1 MPQQSPFQI
10 DIPQT
15 DVLSY
20 IFPPDKQ
27 PSDQPIWIDA
37 EDTAKS
43 LSPRQLL
50 QWVKRLGVGL
60 DRLGLQQDD
69 AVLMYSSN
77 HIFVPVAYFGVAG
90 SGRIF
95 TGCNPAYGIDETV
108 YQLGNTGAKM
118 LLVEPQY
125 LDIVLKA
132 ASKSKFPRERIYL
145 FDDKP
150 SKTQQGVKCWTTML
164 GSESESKSW
173 QWHRM
178 SPEESKTRIAVL
190 NYSSGTTGL
199 PKGVMISHQNVI
211 ANVEQSLYMRRLEQ
225 PAGAAPPERWLGF
238 LPLYHAYGQLWSI
251 VAAAKN
257 ETPCYY
263 MRAFNLPKWLSH
275 IQSHRITHIQTA
287 PPILVMLAKRPET
300 REYDL
305 SSLVNILCGAAPLS
319 KELQN
324 EVSEKFGLKVVQTW
338 GMTEVT
344 CSCLH
349 VPGGMDDRSGSVGF
363 IDPNSEMK
371 LVDEEGKEVGVGE
384 RGEICVRGPNICLG
398 YWRNEKATNETFD
411 DERFLRTGDVAV
423 RDEKGWY
430 WIVDRKKE
438 LIKVR
443 GFQVAPAELEAVLL
457 ENEHV
462 ADAAV
467 VALQGDHEE
476 LPRAYVALKDTSK
489 GKVKEAD
496 IQAWTAKQV
505 AKHKQLTG
513 GVKVSLYSSVYLIS
527 AALGSRIH
535 LLTLRSLSTKSPSL
549 PAGRSNGKSYV
560 NGPRRTA
567 KHSTNQKQS
576 YSILYTY
583 VSVHH

>member
-1 MPQQSPFQI
+1 MPQKSPFQI
-10 DIPQT
+10 DIPLT

-20 IFPPDKQ
+20 VFPKGKE
-27 PSDQPIWIDA
+27 PSKQPIWIDA
-37 EDTAKS
+37 EDTSKS
-43 LSPRQLL
+43 LSPSQLL

-60 DRLGLQQDD
+60 DRLGIERNE

-77 HIFVPVAYFGVAG
+77 HIFVPVAYLGIAG

-95 TGCNPAYGIDETV
+95 TGCNPAYGVDETA
-108 YQLGNTGAKM
+108 YQLENTGAKM
-118 LLVEPQY
+118 ILVEPQF
-125 LDIVLKA
+125 LDVVLEA
-132 ASKSKFPRERIYL
+132 AAKVKFPKERIYL
-145 FDDKP
+145 FEDKP
-150 SKTQQGVKCWTTML
+150 SQAQRCVQGWTNML
-164 GSESESKSW
+164 GSQEESQHW

-211 ANVEQSLYMRRLEQ
+211 ANVEQSLFMRQLEQ
-225 PAGAAPPERWLGF
+225 PSGKPTRERWLGF

-251 VAAAKN
+251 SAAAIN
-257 ETPCYY
+257 QTPCYY
-263 MRAFNLPKWLSH
+263 MRSFSYPKWLSH
-275 IQSHRITHIQTA
+275 IQNHRITHIQTA

-300 REYDL
+300 EKYNL

-324 EVSEKFGLKVVQTW
+324 EISEKFNLKVVQTW

-349 VPGGMDDRSGSVGF
+349 VPGGMDDRSGSVGY
-363 IDPNSEMK
+363 IDPNSEIK
-371 LVDEEGKEVGVGE
+371 LVDESGKEVEVGE
-384 RGEICVRGPNICLG
+384 RGEICVRGPNICIG
-398 YWRNEKATNETFD
+398 YWRNEKATKETFD
-411 DERFLRTGDVAV
+411 EYGFLTTGDVAI
-423 RDEKGWY
+423 RDDKGWY

-438 LIKVR
+438 LIKVK

-476 LPRAYVALKDTSK
+476 LPRAYVALKEGSK
-489 GKVKEAD
+489 GKASERD
-496 IQAWTAKQV
+496 IQKWTAKQV
-505 AKHKQLTG
+505 AKHKRLDG
-513 GVKVSLYSSVYLIS
+513 GVKVC
-527 AALGSRIH
+527 
-535 LLTLRSLSTKSPSL
+535 LLFFQSLRS
-549 PAGRSNGKSYV
+549 N
-560 NGPRRTA
+560 
-567 KHSTNQKQS
+567 
-576 YSILYTY
+576 
-583 VSVHH
+583 

>member
-1 MPQQSPFQI
+1 MPQKSPFQI
-10 DIPQT
+10 NIPQT

-20 IFPPDKQ
+20 IFPPNKA
-27 PSDQPIWIDA
+27 PPDQPIWIDA
-37 EDTAKS
+37 DDTSRS
-43 LSPRQLL
+43 LSPAQLL

-60 DRLGLQQDD
+60 DRLDIKQNE

-77 HIFVPVAYFGVAG
+77 HIFVPVAYLGIAG

-95 TGCNPAYGIDETV
+95 TGCNPAYGVDETA
-108 YQLGNTGAKM
+108 YQLENTGAK
-118 LLVEPQY
+118 LVLVEPQF
-125 LDIVLKA
+125 LDVVLKA
-132 ASKSKFPRERIYL
+132 ASKVNFPRDRLYL
-145 FDDKP
+145 FSDAPAKP
-150 SKTQQGVKCWTTML
+150 QQGVRCWLDML
-164 GSESESKSW
+164 GTTAESETW

-178 SPEESKTRIAVL
+178 GPEESKTRIAVL

-211 ANVEQSLYMRRLEQ
+211 ANVEQSLYMRHLEQ
-225 PAGAAPPERWLGF
+225 PPGEASPERWLGF

-251 VAAAKN
+251 TAAAIN
-257 ETPCYY
+257 QTPCYY
-263 MRAFNLPKWLSH
+263 MRSFNYERWLSH
-275 IQSHRITHIQTA
+275 IQNHRITHIQTA

-300 REYDL
+300 EKYDL
-305 SSLVNILCGAAPLS
+305 GSLVNILCGAAPLS

-324 EVSEKFGLKVVQTW
+324 EVSEKCQLKVVQTW

-349 VPGGMDDRSGSVGF
+349 VPGGMDDRSGSVGY

-371 LVDEEGKEVGVGE
+371 LVDEDGNEVAAGE

-398 YWRNEKATNETFD
+398 YWRNEKATKETFD
-411 DERFLRTGDVAV
+411 EEGFLRTGDVAIM
-423 RDEKGWY
+423 DKGWY

-438 LIKVR
+438 LIKVK

-476 LPRAYVALKDTSK
+476 LPRAYVSLKDESK
-489 GKVKEAD
+489 GKTTERD
-496 IQAWTAKQV
+496 IQEWVAKQV
-505 AKHKQLTG
+505 AKHKRLSG
-513 GVKVSLYSSVYLIS
+513 GVKVSYVLI
-527 AALGSRIH
+527 
-535 LLTLRSLSTKSPSL
+535 LRCREPQ
-549 PAGRSNGKSYV
+549 Y
-560 NGPRRTA
+560 
-567 KHSTNQKQS
+567 
-576 YSILYTY
+576 
-583 VSVHH
+583 